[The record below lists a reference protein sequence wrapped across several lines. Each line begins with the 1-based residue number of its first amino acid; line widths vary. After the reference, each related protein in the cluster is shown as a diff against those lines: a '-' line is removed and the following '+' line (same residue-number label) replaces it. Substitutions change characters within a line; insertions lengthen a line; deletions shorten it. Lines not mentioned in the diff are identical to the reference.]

1 MDSDLLG
8 HIVHDGHRLGAC
20 YFPAVPEAGQL
31 LEAGDV
37 PYRITEVVWL
47 APALDVGR
55 GLAEVRIEVRP
66 ERIDTD
72 G

>member
-8 HIVHDGHRLGAC
+8 TIVLDGRRLGAC
-20 YFPAVPEAGQL
+20 YFPALPEAGHL
-31 LEAGDV
+31 LEAGDAR
-37 PYRITEVVWL
+37 YLITAVVWV

-55 GLAEVRIEVRP
+55 GLAEVRVEVRP
-66 ERIDTD
+66 VRIDTD